1 MRSKEFFIVSA
12 ATILLLW
19 LLGCQ
24 STSESEGLSDSNM
37 YSPAVEELLSSAFVV
52 EGLACQRKATGS
64 GFAVEKG
71 ILTNAHVVAG
81 TEDLHVIDH
90 EGNQYPARIVSFD
103 SQTDLALLDVE
114 GVNVPSLPIA
124 APEIGLEA
132 IALVGGNGMIK
143 AIPVTIDR
151 LVDIN
156 IADIYGN
163 GEFIRKGMQLEA
175 DISPGDSG
183 GAIMDSS
190 GGVVGLVFSRS
201 SSRTGVSY
209 AVSSE
214 EFYLVTE
221 NISSESVDSGECL
234 RK

>member
-1 MRSKEFFIVSA
+1 MRSKEFLVVVVVTMS
-12 ATILLLW
+12 LLW
-19 LLGCQ
+19 VTGCR
-24 STSESEGLSDSNM
+24 STSETVELSGSST
-37 YSPAVEELLSSAFVV
+37 YSQAVEELLSSDFVV
-52 EGLACQRKATGS
+52 EGLACQKKATGS

-124 APEIGLEA
+124 APEIGLEG
-132 IALVGGNGMIK
+132 IALVGGDGMIK
-143 AIPVTIDR
+143 AIPATIDR

-156 IADIYGN
+156 IADIYGE
-163 GEFIRKGMQLEA
+163 GEYLRKGMQLEA

-183 GAIMDSS
+183 GAIIDSS

-221 NISSESVDSGECL
+221 NISFESVDSGECL